1 MNESRSDS
9 AGGVGGRFKKEI
21 YVCIQMALF
30 AVQWELRQHCKAIIL
45 QFKKKEK
52 RKESN
57 IACSIALLRRG
68 EIACAAT
75 EGTQRNYLLRGII
88 SKQFTLCFANKTPC

>member
-45 QFKKKEK
+45 QFKKKQTKGLWFHLHFFFEA
-52 RKESN
+52 SH
-57 IACSIALLRRG
+57 I
-68 EIACAAT
+68 
-75 EGTQRNYLLRGII
+75 
-88 SKQFTLCFANKTPC
+88 FHDFM